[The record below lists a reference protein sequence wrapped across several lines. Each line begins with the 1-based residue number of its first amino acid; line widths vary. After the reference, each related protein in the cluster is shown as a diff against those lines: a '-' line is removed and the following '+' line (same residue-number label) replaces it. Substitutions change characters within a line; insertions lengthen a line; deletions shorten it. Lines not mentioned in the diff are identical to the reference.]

1 MYVVFDSGKKTWIIV
16 TFLIFN
22 TSHIS
27 LSLLHRKIHTS
38 LNCRACVSAHDW
50 RRCSSPCTW
59 PRCSDHE
66 PVRTA
71 PDPPQMWN
79 MWFPTPWSK
88 IGNRIFRILTKY
100 GLFKGSLLGIER
112 ECRFGVKVEAWTWP
126 WKVRHF
132 DELLRRHDKL
142 FHLTMVADRKMAYWH
157 WLTDTHAPILV
168 MLLKFLFDLP
178 LSLISLAALVVLV
191 HMEFWFSDHNTD
203 LIFTVCI
210 FKMILKSW
218 FHFCLEKCWQH
229 ICRLSTNDK

>member
-1 MYVVFDSGKKTWIIV
+1 MYQRAWLQRLRELVYPSLEFLTMIKCTKLNFTSLKSNLTADTWIQV
-16 TFLIFN
+16 QSFLLVSKASFYLLTRHLQKKKSKLYVCSFSIRAKKRGSLFIN

-88 IGNRIFRILTKY
+88 IGNRIFR
-100 GLFKGSLLGIER
+100 F
-112 ECRFGVKVEAWTWP
+112 
-126 WKVRHF
+126 
-132 DELLRRHDKL
+132 
-142 FHLTMVADRKMAYWH
+142 
-157 WLTDTHAPILV
+157 
-168 MLLKFLFDLP
+168 
-178 LSLISLAALVVLV
+178 
-191 HMEFWFSDHNTD
+191 
-203 LIFTVCI
+203 
-210 FKMILKSW
+210 
-218 FHFCLEKCWQH
+218 
-229 ICRLSTNDK
+229 